1 MLHLTI
7 GTNNLVLTLQN
18 PLELTD
24 VTIRFTS
31 QSTGASTSCDVA
43 TPLYDGRV
51 FTGTISVNS
60 PPTTSTGVDLTGPD
74 FPQGFFL
81 CEVLEGAVVMGSTL
95 AYLEYEQAPISYD
108 GTDSYLAYDYGLNCE
123 PVTVTDGDG
132 TLHQVSAGGTYTCIS
147 TTPPSGIAYQRP
159 LVHSAAQTGQ
169 RRVGDQ
175 RWQFDQGLLPY
186 PADPPNP
193 ATFQRPAIR
202 NTYDTKFEPFALLK
216 FNNAFGNKYR
226 WTNTAGNQGSDS
238 TQSYGRPQ
246 FHYMNDWAGAVK
258 GYVIDH
264 LTGLAWTAYAVNPPN
279 GVRTTGTYVH
289 SGITYTRPQY
299 HWDSFANY
307 AHGLNGETQFNL
319 GGYTDW
325 RLPTWD
331 ELQTLMTATVE
342 VQNSFAWT
350 GVSHAWD
357 FQALQ
362 DWYVTRGQT
371 GAPPRG
377 GQNAWGSSFWGIA
390 ALYMSTYFYSTTG
403 VTSFLSAVFVRN
415 HY

>member
-147 TTPPSGIAYQRP
+147 ALPPSGIYYQRP
-159 LVHSAAQTGQ
+159 RIWT
-169 RRVGDQ
+169 
-175 RWQFDQGLLPY
+175 QFDTSSIEGTPPWHKVQGTY
-186 PADPPNP
+186 NYTPPVKPRYIAAKANQYEGSDSNCVL
-193 ATFQRPAIR
+193 AS
-202 NTYDTKFEPFALLK
+202 L
-216 FNNAFGNKYR
+216 NAFGNNYRYTNDIGQQYVEDFLDMVGNTSANKKYC
-226 WTNTAGNQGSDS
+226 
-238 TQSYGRPQ
+238 
-246 FHYMNDWAGAVK
+246 
-258 GYVIDH
+258 IDH
-264 LTGLAWTAYAVNPPN
+264 LTGLAIYVQKSSTEQVNRTWQQGIDYANN
-279 GVRTTGTYVH
+279 F
-289 SGITYTRPQY
+289 S
-299 HWDSFANY
+299 Y
-307 AHGLNGETQFNL
+307 AGFD
-319 GGYTDW
+319 DW
-325 RLPTWD
+325 RLAD
-331 ELQTLMTATVE
+331 ISEF
-342 VQNSFAWT
+342 FAMFDY
-350 GVSHAWD
+350 AD
-357 FQALQ
+357 FL
-362 DWYVTRGQT
+362 
-371 GAPPRG
+371 
-377 GQNAWGSSFWGIA
+377 NAWGGVYSPWLDPQIRDYGGAWMLGTREVDTQGYYRVISNSATIA
-390 ALYMSTYFYSTTG
+390 STLVTNTTNH
-403 VTSFLSAVFVRN
+403 LIMVRN
-415 HY
+415 HYT

>member
-81 CEVLEGAVVMGSTL
+81 CEVLEGATVMGSTL

-147 TTPPSGIAYQRP
+147 TTLPSGIYYQRP
-159 LVHSAAQTGQ
+159 RIWT
-169 RRVGDQ
+169 
-175 RWQFDQGLLPY
+175 QFDTSATAGTPPWHKLQGTY
-186 PADPPNP
+186 NYTPPVKP
-193 ATFQRPAIR
+193 QYIAAKA
-202 NTYDTKFEPFALLK
+202 NTYLGSDALCRLAGL
-216 FNNAFGNKYR
+216 NAFGNNFRY
-226 WTNTAGNQGSDS
+226 TNDIGQQYTEGFNVAAGNNS
-238 TQSYGRPQ
+238 P
-246 FHYMNDWAGAVK
+246 NK
-258 GYVIDH
+258 KICIDH
-264 LTGLAWTAYAVNPPN
+264 LTGLAVYVQTATTERVWRNWT
-279 GVRTTGTYVH
+279 TTI
-289 SGITYTRPQY
+289 S
-299 HWDSFANY
+299 Y
-307 AHGLNGETQFNL
+307 AHGFSYAGFD
-319 GGYTDW
+319 DW
-325 RLPTWD
+325 RIADFAELIAMWD
-331 ELQTLMTATVE
+331 YADLSSAWPGIYAPWTDPNIRNYGAYLMTGTLTVE
-342 VQNSFAWT
+342 QQWLYTETSSTSFGATSASPANSFD
-350 GVSHAWD
+350 H
-357 FQALQ
+357 
-362 DWYVTRGQT
+362 
-371 GAPPRG
+371 
-377 GQNAWGSSFWGIA
+377 II
-390 ALYMSTYFYSTTG
+390 M
-403 VTSFLSAVFVRN
+403 VRN
-415 HY
+415 HYT

>member
-132 TLHQVSAGGTYTCIS
+132 TLHQVSSGGTYTCIS
-147 TTPPSGIAYQRP
+147 TTPPSGIYYQRP
-159 LVHSAAQTGQ
+159 RIWT
-169 RRVGDQ
+169 
-175 RWQFDQGLLPY
+175 QFDTSATAGTPPWHKLQGTYNYTPPVKPQYIAAKANQYLGSDSNCVL
-186 PADPPNP
+186 AD
-193 ATFQRPAIR
+193 
-202 NTYDTKFEPFALLK
+202 L
-216 FNNAFGNKYR
+216 NAFGNTYR
-226 WTNTAGNQGSDS
+226 YTNDIGQQYTEGFNGAAGNNSPNKK
-238 TQSYGRPQ
+238 YC
-246 FHYMNDWAGAVK
+246 
-258 GYVIDH
+258 IDH
-264 LTGLAWTAYAVNPPN
+264 LSGLAFYVQLATTERVNRN
-279 GVRTTGTYVH
+279 WQQSIDYCNEL
-289 SGITYTRPQY
+289 
-299 HWDSFANY
+299 NY
-307 AHGLNGETQFNL
+307 AGFG
-319 GGYTDW
+319 DW
-325 RLPTWD
+325 RLVDLSEVLSVWD
-331 ELQTLMTATVE
+331 YADTSDVFNGIYSPWADPGIRNYGGYFAIATREIGTGRAYFIQTNGAWLGTAVITSNLDHV
-342 VQNSFAWT
+342 
-350 GVSHAWD
+350 
-357 FQALQ
+357 
-362 DWYVTRGQT
+362 
-371 GAPPRG
+371 
-377 GQNAWGSSFWGIA
+377 IA
-390 ALYMSTYFYSTTG
+390 
-403 VTSFLSAVFVRN
+403 VRN
-415 HY
+415 HYT